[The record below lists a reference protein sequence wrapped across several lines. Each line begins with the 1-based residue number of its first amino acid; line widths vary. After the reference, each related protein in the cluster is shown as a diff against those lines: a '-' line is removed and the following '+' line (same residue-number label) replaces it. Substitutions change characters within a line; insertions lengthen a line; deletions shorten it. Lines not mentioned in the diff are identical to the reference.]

1 MGIIHELRDNGVWI
15 TMGNLNRW
23 NSKGKTILFEEAT
36 ELNGE
41 IKVFEVDKV
50 GAFTY
55 INGGSFFDV
64 KSIGR
69 YCSIAFGCFTS
80 PAEHPITFLS
90 TSPFQYSYE
99 NRWPTSNL
107 WNNYRERNKESFPS
121 NLKKRMAATE
131 KGSVIIENDVW
142 IGQNVTILRGC
153 HIGNGAVLAS
163 NSVITKDV
171 PDYAIVGGIPAKI
184 IKYRFSEKTIKK
196 LLKLKWWEL
205 SLDLLDGVPFDNIEK
220 AINLL
225 EKRKKNSKLLTPNVV
240 RLTSKLKLLPKVV

>member
-1 MGIIHELRDNGVWI
+1 MGMIHDLREEGIWI

-23 NSKGKTILFEEAT
+23 NSKGKTVQFEEAT

-41 IKVFEVDKV
+41 IKIFEVGKV

-99 NRWPTSNL
+99 NRWPTSKL
-107 WNNYRERNKESFPS
+107 WNTYR
-121 NLKKRMAATE
+121 
-131 KGSVIIENDVW
+131 D
-142 IGQNVTILRGC
+142 
-153 HIGNGAVLAS
+153 
-163 NSVITKDV
+163 
-171 PDYAIVGGIPAKI
+171 
-184 IKYRFSEKTIKK
+184 
-196 LLKLKWWEL
+196 
-205 SLDLLDGVPFDNIEK
+205 
-220 AINLL
+220 
-225 EKRKKNSKLLTPNVV
+225 KN
-240 RLTSKLKLLPKVV
+240 